1 MTIHKSYKIPI
12 EVVNNN
18 PFYLDYISGHLNRYF
33 SHSKGD
39 IEASFLDRKHSFSRR
54 TDVVDAIVEYNT
66 NIEGSLNSIKSA
78 KDLAREDCFCV
89 TTGQQAGFMGGPIY
103 TLYKIITTIQL
114 AESYEKRLG
123 CRCVPVFWLASEDH
137 DFEEINHAYYFGE
150 KGISKKANFQ
160 WAEKGRSI
168 FDLPISKD
176 ILEATTKFFREL
188 HYLPFQQF
196 SEEIFTPSTNLFSK

>member
-1 MTIHKSYKIPI
+1 VTIHKSYKIPI

-78 KDLAREDCFCV
+78 KDLAREDCF
-89 TTGQQAGFMGGPIY
+89 
-103 TLYKIITTIQL
+103 
-114 AESYEKRLG
+114 
-123 CRCVPVFWLASEDH
+123 
-137 DFEEINHAYYFGE
+137 
-150 KGISKKANFQ
+150 
-160 WAEKGRSI
+160 
-168 FDLPISKD
+168 
-176 ILEATTKFFREL
+176 
-188 HYLPFQQF
+188 
-196 SEEIFTPSTNLFSK
+196 